1 MTMQEIYKSTRQKN
15 REIRNMVADQ
25 SAITSIGK
33 LEPGFNIFCLN
44 KGQFS
49 IINVI
54 EAMLLQTGTA
64 DVIIS
69 TWTAADAEISKAFSF
84 LQNERINNL
93 HWIVDRSFPTRQKK
107 YYDTL
112 VSKFGLDSVSMTN
125 SHAKFILIS
134 NNDWK
139 IVIRTSMNL
148 NENKRLEFWEA
159 SDDKDL
165 FEYML
170 LISEQ
175 LIDFKTDY
183 RKFEFVGKGKQF
195 EKYLTKNQEQTTEFE
210 LEGFN
215 F

>member
-1 MTMQEIYKSTRQKN
+1 MQEIYKSTRQKN

-33 LEPGFNIFCLN
+33 LETGFNIFCLN

-195 EKYLTKNQEQTTEFE
+195 EKYLTKNQEQITKFK
-210 LEGFN
+210 LEKFN